1 MPSLPRRGSHAAA
14 VSSSAV
20 FSPPPIVLPPHPFLP
35 TLIPSLAEHKAHIIP
50 RRGSNSIPLTSSSPL
65 TYRRPRFPRF
75 PVALTPKN
83 NRFATPSLTPSPTC
97 PHGHRRARLPP
108 SSLTLPRSS
117 PPLPPIVGQASPHR
131 RPRFPPSSPTLPPIV
146 AHASP
151 HRRPRSLKRRPRFPP
166 PSPTLSPTIAHPSPN
181 LRPPPPSPALA
192 LPSPSLS
199 LAADLPS
206 LPPLSASSSLPC
218 LSRSPSSPSLPLCPF
233 PIASLSP
240 TQDGEVWRA
249 GLGARDGVVTRSL
262 WGVEGCVVSS
272 THPFLSCTDLLPS
285 LAPTLHAWQ
294 VVMRL
299 WSRVLGAQPGQRVQ
313 ADSKECSAAGG
324 GRPPL
329 PLPSSL
335 PSCLPLVLP
344 SSRPPVLFSFRPA
357 FLPSSLPPVLPPRS
371 PLPSHAFISPSLI
384 SPFLISP
391 SLISPFLIS
400 PFLIS
405 PSLISPSLISP
416 FLISPSLISSSLIS
430 PSFIS
435 PFRLTPFCPTP
446 FRHAILL
453 LIPIPSFPHPS
464 FPDPIIPSANFP
476 IPPYGH
482 TPSRDLPVTSTRPL
496 SSLLLPIFPS
506 SASPKGLF
514 FTTSAIHPFYTHPL
528 LPIHPIP
535 KSCPYPSSRDPS
547 SRFLIPSSPRPVLP
561 CLPSVVPHLHLFLP
575 SSILVTSLPPFLL
588 PTLLPSLSSSP
599 PFCFSPKR
607 PPCLPSSHHHFLPSF
622 LHSSLLPFLCSSLIC
637 QLSFF

>member
-1 MPSLPRRGSHAAA
+1 MPSLPRRESHAAA

-83 NRFATPSLTPSPTC
+83 NRFATSSLTPSPTC
-97 PHGHRRARLPP
+97 PHGHSRARLPP

-131 RPRFPPSSPTLPPIV
+131 RPRFPPSSPTLSPIV

-151 HRRPRSLKRRPRFPP
+151 HRRPRFPP
-166 PSPTLSPTIAHPSPN
+166 SSPTQPEPSPTQPEPSPTLSPTVAHAFPHHRPPFLQPSPTPTFAHPHR
-181 LRPPPPSPALA
+181 RPRLPSHRPRLA
-192 LPSPSLS
+192 LPPTSLPSHLSPRRHHSLVYHVPPLHHRFPCVPSPLPRLVALAFPIATLSTPTIVHGYHPTLASLFPSLS
-199 LAADLPS
+199 F
-206 LPPLSASSSLPC
+206 
-218 LSRSPSSPSLPLCPF
+218 SLPL
-233 PIASLSP
+233 SLSP
-240 TQDGEVWRA
+240 TLDGEVWRA

-294 VVMRL
+294 SSSSPSPFL
-299 WSRVLGAQPGQRVQ
+299 PSF
-313 ADSKECSAAGG
+313 
-324 GRPPL
+324 RPAFLSSSL
-329 PLPSSL
+329 PPVLPSSL
-335 PSCLPLVLP
+335 PSVLP
-344 SSRPPVLFSFRPA
+344 SSRPP
-357 FLPSSLPPVLPPRS
+357 FLPSSLRPVLFPSIQSLAPPHPISSLPSNELAHSPPVTHART
-371 PLPSHAFISPSLI
+371 LPSTDKSFSASVAYAFISSSLI
-384 SPFLISP
+384 SPF
-391 SLISPFLIS
+391 LISPFLIS

-405 PSLISPSLISP
+405 PSLISP
-416 FLISPSLISSSLIS
+416 SLIS

-506 SASPKGLF
+506 SASLKGLF
-514 FTTSAIHPFYTHPL
+514 FITSAIHPFYTHPL

-547 SRFLIPSSPRPVLP
+547 SRFLIPSSPRPVPP
-561 CLPSVVPHLHLFLP
+561 CLPSAVPHLHLYLP
-575 SSILVTSLPPFLL
+575 SSILVTV
-588 PTLLPSLSSSP
+588 
-599 PFCFSPKR
+599 FSR
-607 PPCLPSSHHHFLPSF
+607 T
-622 LHSSLLPFLCSSLIC
+622 
-637 QLSFF
+637 

>member
-218 LSRSPSSPSLPLCPF
+218 LSRSPSSPSLPL
-233 PIASLSP
+233 LSP

-324 GRPPL
+324 GSGERGRRGRGAGVVLLSLSLPPFRPAFLSSSL
-329 PLPSSL
+329 PPVLPSSF
-335 PSCLPLVLP
+335 PSVLP
-344 SSRPPVLFSFRPA
+344 SSRPPFLPSSFPSVLPSSRPP
-357 FLPSSLPPVLPPRS
+357 FLPSSLRLVLFPSIQSLAPPHPISSLPSNELAHSPPVTHARTLPSTDKSFSASVACVHFPFPHLPIPHL
-371 PLPSHAFISPSLI
+371 PLPHLPIPHLPIPHLPIPHLPIPHLPIPHLPIPHLLIPHLPILHLPIPPHPILPHPIPPCHPTPHPHSLVSPSLL
-384 SPFLISP
+384 SRSHH
-391 SLISPFLIS
+391 SLSQLSHPTIRSYPIPRPPRHLHPTPLF
-400 PFLIS
+400 PA
-405 PSLISPSLISP
+405 
-416 FLISPSLISSSLIS
+416 SSHLPI
-430 PSFIS
+430 
-435 PFRLTPFCPTP
+435 FRLT
-446 FRHAILL
+446 
-453 LIPIPSFPHPS
+453 
-464 FPDPIIPSANFP
+464 
-476 IPPYGH
+476 
-482 TPSRDLPVTSTRPL
+482 
-496 SSLLLPIFPS
+496 
-506 SASPKGLF
+506 K
-514 FTTSAIHPFYTHPL
+514 
-528 LPIHPIP
+528 
-535 KSCPYPSSRDPS
+535 
-547 SRFLIPSSPRPVLP
+547 
-561 CLPSVVPHLHLFLP
+561 
-575 SSILVTSLPPFLL
+575 
-588 PTLLPSLSSSP
+588 SLSSSP